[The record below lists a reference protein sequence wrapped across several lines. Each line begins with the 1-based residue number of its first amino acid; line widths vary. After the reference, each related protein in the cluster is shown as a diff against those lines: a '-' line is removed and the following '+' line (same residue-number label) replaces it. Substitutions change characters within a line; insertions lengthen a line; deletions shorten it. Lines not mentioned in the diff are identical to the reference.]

1 MLFGIDL
8 SQLLRLD
15 FWLDAYPGTLS
26 PRFELIFL
34 IILIVNYGL
43 FFLIKQR
50 SNSYNKKKSFIL
62 GKFFGRVANLFL
74 TLAVTFTFIFF
85 FRYEG
90 IPILG
95 GRFWMLFWVL
105 GGLGW
110 GIYLIHRFRT
120 DIPEMI
126 AEANARRRFENYLPK
141 RRAKKKKKR

>member
-1 MLFGIDL
+1 MFGIDF
-8 SQLLRLD
+8 SQLIQPS

-34 IILIVNYGL
+34 IILLVNYGL
-43 FFLIKQR
+43 FFLIKHR
-50 SNSYNKKKSFIL
+50 SNAYNKRKSFIL

-95 GRFWMLFWVL
+95 GRFWMLIWFVC
-105 GGLGW
+105 GVTW
-110 GIYLIHRFRT
+110 GVYLIHRYRS
-120 DIPEMI
+120 DIPQMI

-141 RRAKKKKKR
+141 RKNKKK